1 MPSSVTIAA
10 DVDEVLDAELAELSR
25 TTGRAK
31 ALLVEEALRSY
42 VVSEKRFIEAV
53 QAGIADLEAGRLM
66 EHDTVVAAVDRIIR
80 SAR

>member
-1 MPSSVTIAA
+1 MPNSVTIAA

>member
-1 MPSSVTIAA
+1 MPNSVTIAA

-42 VVSEKRFIEAV
+42 AVSEKRFIEAV

-66 EHDTVVAAVDRIIR
+66 EHDAVVAAVDRIIR